1 MPPLAG
7 ETGDRYQTV
16 LSDMQTSGGGCETAP
31 TWLPEPGSCGQSCK
45 CTVQEQGYIASL
57 IITALE
63 PQGRA
68 PNLQKLR
75 TAGHRATHRVPAPV
89 RGAAA
94 GTSPLPRW
102 LSPRVTRQAL
112 AHELDLGDA
121 DVLVVEQ
128 SPCPASSFNV
138 AVSKVS

>member
-1 MPPLAG
+1 MPPLVG

-63 PQGRA
+63 LQGRRPHTKPPKT
-68 PNLQKLR
+68 PN
-75 TAGHRATHRVPAPV
+75 GHRATHRVPAPV

-94 GTSPLPRW
+94 GASPLPRW
-102 LSPRVTRQAL
+102 LSPGVARQAL
-112 AHELDLGDA
+112 SHELDLGNA

-128 SPCPASSFNV
+128 SPRPAPSFNV
-138 AVSKVS
+138 AVS